1 MVRHIAPYPVG
12 EVVKLTSGE
21 TAVVIKLN
29 EGLPIRPVVR
39 VIKDEEG
46 NTLSKPRDIDLMK
59 ELAISI
65 IGSGDVE
72 LDKSDSNSEEEGG
85 SDVDSG

>member
-1 MVRHIAPYPVG
+1 
-12 EVVKLTSGE
+12 
-21 TAVVIKLN
+21 
-29 EGLPIRPVVR
+29 
-39 VIKDEEG
+39 
-46 NTLSKPRDIDLMK
+46 MK

>member
-1 MVRHIAPYPVG
+1 M
-12 EVVKLTSGE
+12 
-21 TAVVIKLN
+21 
-29 EGLPIRPVVR
+29 PIRPVVR
-39 VIKDEEG
+39 VIKMKVHSG
-46 NTLSKPRDIDLMK
+46 QTSDIDLMK

-65 IGSGDVE
+65 INGDDKE

>member
-1 MVRHIAPYPVG
+1 MGNSHSSRFAGSYYYMVRHIAPYPVG

-46 NTLSKPRDIDLMK
+46 NT
-59 ELAISI
+59 
-65 IGSGDVE
+65 
-72 LDKSDSNSEEEGG
+72 SEQTSRYRFNEGV
-85 SDVDSG
+85 SHIHSL